1 MTLEGNERPDW
12 FWELALAVNA
22 AFKGLLGASGQSGH
36 ICRQTVPITKHL
48 SVEKGWPS
56 VISDITEAIKEKIQ
70 VGDVVVIAEKVVAAA
85 LNRIGPRELLL
96 NPDPKTVHQEALNE
110 LASYWEKTLG
120 FPVKPIHLLL
130 ADEYGKDKATLGAD
144 NHNLR
149 CAEMAAE
156 IQGEIGVA
164 VDVIISDTDTGLDT
178 RAPLIGTVTIAAT
191 PLGATA
197 GVNLYEAM
205 RCAVAAEFTRGHDR
219 GIPVVICVPA
229 ERRRRRNDI
238 GKPRSYPGSLDIRKE
253 NGISYA

>member
-1 MTLEGNERPDW
+1 MTHEADERPDW

-36 ICRQTVPITKHL
+36 ICQKTIPIVISL
-48 SVEKGWPS
+48 LVEDGWPS
-56 VISDITEAIKEKIQ
+56 VISHISEALKDKIQ
-70 VGDVVVIAEKVVAAA
+70 EGDVLVIAEKVVAAA
-85 LNRIGPRELLL
+85 LNRLGPREVLL
-96 NPDPKTVHQEALNE
+96 NPDPKTVHPDVLKE
-110 LASYWEKTLG
+110 LASEWEARLG

-130 ADEYGKDKATLGAD
+130 ADEYEKDKATLGAD
-144 NHNLR
+144 HHNYR
-149 CAEMAAE
+149 CAEVATA
-156 IQGEIGVA
+156 IQSKLGIA

-178 RAPLIGTVTIAAT
+178 RTPLIGTITIAAT

-229 ERRRRRNDI
+229 ERRRRRNNI
-238 GKPRSYPGSLDIRKE
+238 GKARAYPDSLDISKE
-253 NGISYA
+253 PGISYA